1 MAIEVIYSNVARR
14 QMVQGLDLLARAVRL
29 TLGPAGPSV
38 MIEHRTKGLPP
49 IVSRDGVTVANAISL
64 TDPIADLGARILRD
78 VANSVSRE
86 AGDGTTSSI
95 VLAHTM
101 AKAAIKF
108 ITVGADPMQ
117 IKKGMDHACLVVIDA
132 LKAMSVDGSA
142 EKTIIQ
148 VATIASREEEIGH
161 LLAKVVNRL
170 GKGCTL
176 NLELGHSMEDEF
188 EVVEGTRYAQGYISQ
203 YFVTDHGRQV
213 VELENPYIFFYDE
226 ELSHIDQLIPLY
238 DMVREE
244 ERPLLII
251 AENLID
257 QALTTTLLNQTRG
270 LLKVVAV
277 KPPAFGDRRLKHL
290 ADLAALTGGK
300 VLLSAHGDI
309 PELVALADL
318 GQAARVIVDAEST
331 TIILG
336 KGDREVIAERLAGLR
351 LELELVQARKPG
363 EGSPSGNMHEI
374 DDLEERISHLT
385 SAMGV
390 IRVGGITDIDIKE
403 RLTRIDNA
411 WRSVSAAL
419 EEGVVAG
426 GGASLLKARHV
437 LENMASPNLD
447 HNMGV
452 AVVMEAL
459 AAPIQ
464 QIAVNAGLNPET
476 VIDKLL
482 EIKTPLSVFDAYTK
496 TYGDAFEK
504 GVLDPVKVTRLA
516 LKNAVGVVG
525 LMITTEAIVTNIR
538 DSSAWD
544 SFDPELAAATR
555 EDPRA

>member
-1 MAIEVIYSNVARR
+1 MAVEVVYSNEARR
-14 QMVQGLDLLARAVRL
+14 QMVHGLDLIARAARL

-38 MIEHRTKGLPP
+38 MIEHRTHGLQP
-49 IVSRDGVTVANAISL
+49 IVTRDGVTVANAISL
-64 TDPIADLGARILRD
+64 TDPVADLGAQILRD
-78 VANSVSRE
+78 VANGVSRE
-86 AGDGTTSSI
+86 AGDGTTSAI
-95 VLAHTM
+95 VLAHCM
-101 AKAAIKF
+101 AKAAIRF

-117 IKKGMDHACLVVIDA
+117 VKKGMDLACLTVIEA
-132 LKAMSVDGSA
+132 LKACAIDGSSDA
-142 EKTIIQ
+142 AIVH

-176 NLELGHSMEDEF
+176 NLELGYSMEDEF
-188 EVVEGTRYAQGYISQ
+188 EVVEGTRYGQGYLSP
-203 YFVTDHGRQV
+203 YFITDEDRQV

-226 ELSHIDQLIPLY
+226 ELMSIDQLIPLY

-244 ERPLLII
+244 ERSLLII
-251 AENLID
+251 AENLKD
-257 QALTTTLLNQTRG
+257 QALATTLLNQSRG
-270 LLKVVAV
+270 LIKVVAV

-300 VLLSAHGDI
+300 VLIFGHGDN
-309 PELVALADL
+309 PELVTLADL
-318 GQAARVIVDAEST
+318 GQASRVIVDAEST

-336 KGDREVIAERLAGLR
+336 KGDPEVIAERLAGLR
-351 LELELVQARKPG
+351 LELGLVQARRPG
-363 EGSPSGNMHEI
+363 DGSPSGNMHEI
-374 DDLEERISHLT
+374 DDLEDRITHLA
-385 SAMGV
+385 SAIGV

-411 WRSVSAAL
+411 WRTVSAAL

-426 GGASLLKARHV
+426 GSASLLRVRHV
-437 LENMASPNLD
+437 LENLESPNLD
-447 HNMGV
+447 HNMGI

-459 AAPIQ
+459 AAPVK

-476 VIDKLL
+476 VVDKLL
-482 EIKTPLSVFDAYTK
+482 ELNEPLGVFDAYTR
-496 TYGDAFEK
+496 TYGDALEL
-504 GVLDPVKVTRLA
+504 GVLDPVKVVRLA

-538 DSSAWD
+538 DTTAWD
-544 SFDPELAAATR
+544 SYDPELAAATR

>member
-1 MAIEVIYSNVARR
+1 MAVEVIYGSLARHR
-14 QMVQGLDLLARAVRL
+14 MIQGLDLLARAVRL

-38 MIEHRTKGLPP
+38 MIEHRTQGLLP
-49 IVSRDGVTVANAISL
+49 IVSRDGVTVANAITL
-64 TDPIADLGARILRD
+64 LDPIADLGARILRD
-78 VANSVSRE
+78 VANGVSRE

-95 VLAHTM
+95 VLAHCM

-108 ITVGADPMQ
+108 ITAGADPMQ
-117 IKKGMDHACLVVIDA
+117 IKKGMDLACLAVIEE
-132 LKAMSVDGSA
+132 LKIAAVDSST
-142 EKTIIQ
+142 EQTIIQ
-148 VATIASREEEIGH
+148 IATIASRETEIGH

-176 NLELGHSMEDEF
+176 SLELGHSMEDEF
-188 EVVEGTRYAQGYISQ
+188 DVVEGTRYDQGFISP
-203 YFVTDHGRQV
+203 YFVTDHDRQV
-213 VELENPYIFFYDE
+213 VELDNPYILLYDE

-244 ERPLLII
+244 ERSLLII
-251 AENLID
+251 AENLKD
-257 QALTTTLLNQTRG
+257 QALATTLLNQTRG

-290 ADLAALTGGK
+290 ADLAILTGGK

-309 PELVALADL
+309 PELVELADL

-336 KGDREVIAERLAGLR
+336 KGNPELIAERIAGIR
-351 LELELVQARKPG
+351 LELDLVLARKPG
-363 EGSPSGNMHEI
+363 DGSPSANLHEV

-385 SAMGV
+385 SAMG
-390 IRVGGITDIDIKE
+390 IIKVGGISDIEIKE

-411 WRSVSAAL
+411 WSSVSAAL

-426 GGASLLKARHV
+426 GGASLLRTRHA
-437 LENMASPNLD
+437 LELLESPNLD
-447 HNMGV
+447 HNMGIS
-452 AVVMEAL
+452 VVMEAL

-464 QIAVNAGLNPET
+464 QIVVNAGLNPDT
-476 VIDKLL
+476 VIEKLL
-482 EIKTPLSVFDAYTK
+482 ALNSPMGVFDAYTR

-504 GVLDPVKVTRLA
+504 GILDPVKVVRLA

-525 LMITTEAIVTNIR
+525 LMVTTEAIVTNIR
-538 DSSAWD
+538 DTSAWD
-544 SFDPELAAATR
+544 SYDPELAAATR

>member
-1 MAIEVIYSNVARR
+1 
-14 QMVQGLDLLARAVRL
+14 
-29 TLGPAGPSV
+29 

-117 IKKGMDHACLVVIDA
+117 IKKGMDHACLAVIDA

-336 KGDREVIAERLAGLR
+336 KGDPEVIAERLAGLR

-452 AVVMEAL
+452 AVVMESL

-538 DSSAWD
+538 DTSAWD

>member
-1 MAIEVIYSNVARR
+1 MLNV
-14 QMVQGLDLLARAVRL
+14 
-29 TLGPAGPSV
+29 LG
-38 MIEHRTKGLPP
+38 
-49 IVSRDGVTVANAISL
+49 
-64 TDPIADLGARILRD
+64 
-78 VANSVSRE
+78 
-86 AGDGTTSSI
+86 SS
-95 VLAHTM
+95 T
-101 AKAAIKF
+101 
-108 ITVGADPMQ
+108 
-117 IKKGMDHACLVVIDA
+117 C
-132 LKAMSVDGSA
+132 
-142 EKTIIQ
+142 
-148 VATIASREEEIGH
+148 
-161 LLAKVVNRL
+161 
-170 GKGCTL
+170 
-176 NLELGHSMEDEF
+176 
-188 EVVEGTRYAQGYISQ
+188 
-203 YFVTDHGRQV
+203 RQV

-336 KGDREVIAERLAGLR
+336 KGDPEVIAERLAGLR

-452 AVVMEAL
+452 AVVMESL

-555 EDPRA
+555 ENPRA